1 MENEL
6 DEKSIC
12 LSLKK
17 FLDESENRVK
27 TNAMISRAYTE
38 KISSETIEEK
48 VNAQM
53 NAIKIG
59 IQEINPKFKEGSKNY
74 DSTKSAILEAMTN
87 YEAALKE
94 LSDFYD
100 GKIEQLILRKI
111 ELQANLV
118 GTIINEEYLSEK
130 EKRKIVQKD
139 TDKVKKSVTSTL
151 RRAIE
156 KITKRKT
163 EKQPVD
169 VRMLEDLKDSE
180 DIESELN
187 TKLSNRIEKTVQ
199 DKKENKEFIEKIENE
214 IRLIDEEIKKIN
226 ERKKQSLYD
235 AMEVGEK
242 YMVSTIKKPRMFKK
256 ITRFFVSRFNT
267 AKVVNNTILLPLN
280 QRIESFRNNE
290 LSSIKG

>member
-1 MENEL
+1 MNDKL

-17 FLDESENRVK
+17 LYDESEHRVK
-27 TNAMISRAYTE
+27 TNAIISRAYTD

-59 IQEINPKFKEGSKNY
+59 IQEINPRFKEGHKNY
-74 DSTKSAILEAMTN
+74 DETKNAIVEAMAN

-100 GKIEQLILRKI
+100 GKIEQLIIRKV
-111 ELQANLV
+111 ELEATLV
-118 GTIINEEYLSEK
+118 GSIINEEYLSEK
-130 EKRKIVQKD
+130 ENRKRKQKD
-139 TDKVKKSVTSTL
+139 IDGVKLSISSTIKKAFDKIKAKK
-151 RRAIE
+151 E
-156 KITKRKT
+156 
-163 EKQPVD
+163 EKQQVD
-169 VRMLEDLKDSE
+169 VRFMENLQDGQ
-180 DIESELN
+180 DIENEIEV
-187 TKLSNRIEKTVQ
+187 KLSNRIEKTVQ
-199 DKKENKEFIEKIENE
+199 DQKENKSAIEKLEKE
-214 IRLIDEEIKKIN
+214 IRLINEEIQKIN

-235 AMEVGEK
+235 AMEIGEK
-242 YMVSTIKKPRMFKK
+242 YLVSTIKKPRMFKK
-256 ITRFFVSRFNT
+256 ITRFFASRFNT
-267 AKVVNNTILLPLN
+267 PKVVHNTILSPLN

>member
-1 MENEL
+1 MNDKL

-17 FLDESENRVK
+17 LYDESEHRVK
-27 TNAMISRAYTE
+27 TNAIISRAYTD

-59 IQEINPKFKEGSKNY
+59 IQEINPRFKEGHKNY
-74 DSTKSAILEAMTN
+74 DETKNAIVEAMAN

-100 GKIEQLILRKI
+100 GKIEQLIIRKV
-111 ELQANLV
+111 ELEATLV
-118 GTIINEEYLSEK
+118 GSIINEEYLSEK
-130 EKRKIVQKD
+130 ENRKRKQKD
-139 TDKVKKSVTSTL
+139 TDGVKLSISSTIKK
-151 RRAIE
+151 AFD
-156 KITKRKT
+156 KIKTKKE
-163 EKQPVD
+163 EKQQVD
-169 VRMLEDLKDSE
+169 VRFMENLQDGQ
-180 DIESELN
+180 DIENEIEV
-187 TKLSNRIEKTVQ
+187 KLSNRIEKTVQ
-199 DKKENKEFIEKIENE
+199 DQKENKSAIEKLEKE
-214 IRLIDEEIKKIN
+214 IRLINEEIQKIN

-235 AMEVGEK
+235 AMEIGEK
-242 YMVSTIKKPRMFKK
+242 YLVSTIKKPRMFKK
-256 ITRFFVSRFNT
+256 ITRFFASRFNT
-267 AKVVNNTILLPLN
+267 PKVVQNTILSPLN

>member
-1 MENEL
+1 MNDKL

-17 FLDESENRVK
+17 LYDESENRVK
-27 TNAMISRAYTE
+27 TNAIISRAYTE

-59 IQEINPKFKEGSKNY
+59 IQEINPRFKEGHKNY
-74 DSTKSAILEAMTN
+74 DETKNAIVEAMAN

-100 GKIEQLILRKI
+100 GKIEQLIIRKV
-111 ELQANLV
+111 ELEANLV
-118 GTIINEEYLSEK
+118 GSIINEEYLSEK
-130 EKRKIVQKD
+130 ETRKRKQKD
-139 TDKVKKSVTSTL
+139 TDSVKLSISSTL
-151 RRAIE
+151 KKAFE
-156 KITKRKT
+156 KIKTKKE
-163 EKQPVD
+163 EKQQVD
-169 VRMLEDLKDSE
+169 VRLMENLQDGQ
-180 DIESELN
+180 DIENELEV
-187 TKLSNRIEKTVQ
+187 KLSNRVEKTVQ
-199 DKKENKEFIEKIENE
+199 DQKENKSAIEKLEKE
-214 IRLIDEEIKKIN
+214 IRLINEEIQKIN

-242 YMVSTIKKPRMFKK
+242 YLVSTIKKPKMFKK

-267 AKVVNNTILLPLN
+267 PKVVYNTILSPLN
-280 QRIESFRNNE
+280 QRIETFRNNE